1 MLTCQLTK
9 LETALDQ
16 VKKSYPKLLPAD
28 AALLATA
35 LSVTGRHAIAL
46 YEGEQYT
53 WPSDNDRLQKA
64 MASHVQ
70 LTQEAIEANAPKKAS
85 KTAVEEEPVQINLG
99 LTPDFSA
106 GENILQD
113 RKDLKTLLGD
123 VLQEGVEFVYQP
135 SDIGWQWAMDRVNW
149 STIVGQDIS
158 RRIKIKAAFTEGAVG
173 VEMGAQGVKKRG
185 KKAEVAIEAL
195 DVEIPDT
202 SDISEIADHLEETEP
217 LE

>member
-35 LSVTGRHAIAL
+35 LSVTGRHAVAL
-46 YEGEQYT
+46 YEGENYT
-53 WPSDNDRLQKA
+53 WPQDNERLQKA
-64 MASHVQ
+64 MASHVAI
-70 LTQEAIEANAPKKAS
+70 TQEAIEANAPKKTS
-85 KTAVEEEPVQINLG
+85 KTVVEEEPVQIALG
-99 LTPDFSA
+99 LAPDYAA

-113 RKDLKTLLGD
+113 RKDLKTLLSD
-123 VLQEGVEFVYQP
+123 VLQQGVEFVYQP

-149 STIVGQDIS
+149 STVVGQDVS
-158 RRIKIKAAFTEGAVG
+158 RRIKIKASFTEGAVG
-173 VEMGAQGVKKRG
+173 VEIGAQGAKKRS
-185 KKAEVAIEAL
+185 KKAEVLADIPIDAEPIELPEGL
-195 DVEIPDT
+195 DEG
-202 SDISEIADHLEETEP
+202 EP

>member
-46 YEGEQYT
+46 YEGEHYT
-53 WPSDNDRLQKA
+53 WPLDNERLQKA
-64 MASHVQ
+64 MAPHVSIA
-70 LTQEAIEANAPKKAS
+70 QEAIEANAPKKTS
-85 KTAVEEEPVQINLG
+85 KTAVDDEPVMIPLG
-99 LTPDFSA
+99 LTPDYSA
-106 GENILQD
+106 GEKVLQD
-113 RKDLKTLLGD
+113 RKDLKTLLSD
-123 VLQEGVEFVYQP
+123 VLQKGVEFVYQP

-149 STIVGQDIS
+149 STIAGQDVS
-158 RRIKIKAAFTEGAVG
+158 RRIKIKATFTEGAVG
-173 VEMGAQGVKKRG
+173 VEMGAAGAKKRP
-185 KKAEVAIEAL
+185 KKAAEAVAEPIPEEAVPE
-195 DVEIPDT
+195 DSP
-202 SDISEIADHLEETEP
+202 EP